1 MTAQEYANAHTS
13 TEWTPAD
20 YETCQ
25 NLAAIDQLPAQWTRD
40 EALPAPVTTHLQVA
54 ALRLPAVLNHRSSTN
69 GSR

>member
-1 MTAQEYANAHTS
+1 MTAQEYANANTS

-54 ALRLPAVLNHRSSTN
+54 A
-69 GSR
+69 